1 MESLWRDI
9 KYAARVLA
17 KARGFTAVAILTLA
31 LGIGA
36 NTAIFSVIHAV
47 LLRPLPYPEAERLV
61 FLTEWSE
68 QVPSMSFS
76 IANLK
81 DVRDQNRVFESLVG
95 YNGANFILTSQGAD
109 AERVNGRQVTSGLFA
124 TLGKE
129 PIVGR
134 AFGPEEDKPG
144 AEGVVLLGEG
154 FWERRFGRDPGI
166 LGQTLTLS
174 GESFTVI
181 GVMPRTLHGGWR
193 TIDVFTPLLRLE
205 DRIGGENNRGNHPGI
220 YVIGRLRPGVTA
232 EAART
237 DIVGIAKQLA
247 ERYPNSNARQSMT
260 VEPLLAA
267 FVGDLRPALMLLL
280 GAVLFVLLIACA
292 NVANLLLARSA
303 ERHREIALRMAL
315 GGERRRL
322 LRQLLTES
330 VLLSL
335 TAGVLGVLLAFWGVR
350 GLVASL
356 PANVPRADEI
366 GLNPQVLAFTLL
378 VSLLTGLLF
387 GIAPAWKT
395 LRTDMHDTLKEG
407 GRGMVGLG
415 SHRLRNGLVV
425 AEVSLSLI
433 LLVGAGLLLRS
444 FFKVIQADAGFRPE
458 GVLTAS
464 IPFPQSRVAAGRTS
478 GGMHPDHPKRAATM
492 ERVLENVRALPGV
505 AAAAATLPLLGGWQS
520 GFSVEGRP
528 EAPPGQL
535 PSADIARV
543 SPDYFRAMGIR
554 VLQGR
559 VFDERDR
566 TDAPL
571 VCMVDER
578 FVQAHWPGESP
589 LGKRI
594 KFGQLSNAENPW
606 MEVVGVV
613 AHVKNYG
620 VDEDSRV
627 ELYLPFLQNSAAGF
641 TVLVRSD
648 GDAAALTSALRSAVR
663 AVDPELPVYSARTL
677 DELVEDRTAQR
688 RLAVLLISVFAALAL
703 LLAAVGI
710 YGVMSYAVTQRTQEI
725 GIRMA
730 LGAEREHIVRMVLRS
745 GTLMALAGVGI
756 GLVTALGLARLIT
769 TLLFQT
775 SPADPPTFSLVPLVL
790 LGVALAACYLPARR
804 ATKVDPIVA
813 LRYE

>member
-9 KYAARVLA
+9 RYAMRVLA
-17 KARGFTAVAILTLA
+17 KARGFTAVAVLTLA

-36 NTAIFSVIHAV
+36 NTAMFSVIHAV
-47 LLRPLPYPEAERLV
+47 LLRPLPYPESDRLV
-61 FLTEWSE
+61 FLTEWME
-68 QVPSMSFS
+68 QVPDMSFS
-76 IANLK
+76 LPNLK
-81 DVRDQNRVFESLVG
+81 DVRDRNRVFESLFG
-95 YNGANFILTSQGAD
+95 YNSANFILTSQGAD
-109 AERVNGRQVTSGLFA
+109 AERLNGHQVTSGLFA
-124 TLGKE
+124 TLRKE
-129 PIVGR
+129 PILGR
-134 AFGPEEDKPG
+134 GFGPEEDKPG
-144 AEGVVLLGEG
+144 AEGVVLLAEG
-154 FWERRFGRDPGI
+154 FWERRFGRDPKI
-166 LGQTLTLS
+166 VGQTLTLS

-181 GVMPRTLHGGWR
+181 GVMPRTLHGSWR

-205 DRIGGENNRGNHPGI
+205 DRIGGEDNRGNHLAI
-220 YVIGRLRPGVTA
+220 NVIGRLKPGVTVG
-232 EAART
+232 AART
-237 DIVGIAKQLA
+237 DVVGIAKQLA
-247 ERYPNSNARQSMT
+247 EAHPKTNARQSMT
-260 VEPLLAA
+260 VEPLLAT
-267 FVGDLRPALMLLL
+267 FVADLRPALMLLL
-280 GAVLFVLLIACA
+280 GAVVFVLLITCA

-303 ERHREIALRMAL
+303 ERHREIAVRMAL
-315 GGERRRL
+315 GGERWRL

-335 TAGVLGVLLAFWGVR
+335 GAGVLGVLLAFWGVR

-366 GLNPQVLAFTLL
+366 GLNAQVLTFTLL

-415 SHRLRNGLVV
+415 GHRLRNGLVV

-444 FFKVIQADAGFRPE
+444 FFGVIQADAGFRPE

-464 IPFPQSRVAAGRTS
+464 IPLPQSRAVAGRQS
-478 GGMHPDHPKRAATM
+478 GGMPPDHPKRAATM
-492 ERVLENVRALPGV
+492 ERVLEHVRALPGV
-505 AAAAATLPLLGGWQS
+505 ESAAATVPLLGGWLS
-520 GFSVEGRP
+520 GFVLEGKP
-528 EAPPGQL
+528 EGPPGPFAL
-535 PSADIARV
+535 VDIARV

-578 FVQAHWPGESP
+578 FVQAHWPGENP
-589 LGKRI
+589 VGKRI
-594 KFGQLSNAENPW
+594 KFGDPSIKDW

-620 VDEDSRV
+620 VDEESRV
-627 ELYLPFLQNSAAGF
+627 EVYLPFLQNSAGAF
-641 TVLVRSD
+641 TLVMRSA

-677 DELVEDRTAQR
+677 DELVSDRTAQR

-710 YGVMSYAVTQRTQEI
+710 YGVMSYAVIQRTQEI

-745 GTLMALAGVGI
+745 GTVMALCGVGI

-775 SPADPPTFSLVPLVL
+775 SPADLPTFSVVPLVL
-790 LGVALAACYLPARR
+790 LGVALLACYLPARR
-804 ATKVDPIVA
+804 ATKVDPSIA

>member
-17 KARGFTAVAILTLA
+17 KARGFTAVAVATLA

-47 LLRPLPYPEAERLV
+47 LLRPLPYPEADRLM
-61 FLTEWSE
+61 FLTEWTE
-68 QVPSMSFS
+68 PVPNMSFS

-81 DVRDQNRVFESLVG
+81 DVRDRNRVFESLVG
-95 YNGANFILTSQGAD
+95 YNGSNFILTSQGAD

-124 TLGKE
+124 TLRKE
-129 PIVGR
+129 PILGR
-134 AFGPEEDKPG
+134 GFGPQDDKPG
-144 AEGVVLLGEG
+144 TEGVVLLGEG
-154 FWERRFGRDPGI
+154 FWERRFGRDPKI
-166 LGQTLTLS
+166 LGQTLLLS

-181 GVMPRTLHGGWR
+181 GVMPRTLHGTWW

-205 DRIGGENNRGNHPGI
+205 DRIGGDNNRDNHPGI
-220 YVIGRLRPGVTA
+220 YAIARLKPGVTM

-237 DIVGIAKQLA
+237 DVVGIAQQLA
-247 ERYPNSNARQSMT
+247 EAHPKTNTGQSMT
-260 VEPLLAA
+260 VAPLLAS
-267 FVGDLRPALMLLL
+267 FVGNLRPALMLLL
-280 GAVLFVLLIACA
+280 GAVAFVLLIACA
-292 NVANLLLARSA
+292 NVANLLLARA
-303 ERHREIALRMAL
+303 AGRHREIAVRMAL

-335 TAGVLGVLLAFWGVR
+335 GAGVLGVLLAFWGVR

-366 GLNPQVLAFTLL
+366 GLDVQVLAFTLL

-387 GIAPAWKT
+387 GIAPAWKM

-407 GRGMVGLG
+407 GRGMVGG
-415 SHRLRNGLVV
+415 GHRLRNGLVV

-444 FFKVIQADAGFRPE
+444 FFKVIQTDPGFRPE
-458 GVLTAS
+458 GVLTAAV
-464 IPFPQSRVAAGRTS
+464 PLPPRAVAAGAS
-478 GGMHPDHPKRAATM
+478 AGMLAEHPQRAATL
-492 ERVLENVRALPGV
+492 ERVLEQVRALPGV
-505 AAAAATLPLLGGWQS
+505 ESAAATVPLLGGWQS
-520 GFSVEGRP
+520 MFSLADKPEGS
-528 EAPPGQL
+528 PGRMVL
-535 PSADIARV
+535 VDIARV

-554 VLQGR
+554 LLQGR
-559 VFDERDR
+559 AFDERDR

-578 FVQAHWPGESP
+578 FVRDHWPGENP
-589 LGKRI
+589 LGKRM
-594 KFGQLSNAENPW
+594 KFGDPAVKVW

-620 VDEDSRV
+620 VDQESRV
-627 ELYLPFLQNSAAGF
+627 EVYLPFLQNSSGAF
-641 TVLVRSD
+641 TLVVRSP
-648 GDAAALTSALRSAVR
+648 GDPAALTSGVRAAVR
-663 AVDPELPVYSARTL
+663 AADPELPVYSARTL
-677 DELVEDRTAQR
+677 EALVSDSTAQR

-703 LLAAVGI
+703 VLAAVGI
-710 YGVMSYAVTQRTQEI
+710 YGVMSYAVTQRTPEI

-730 LGAEREHIVRMVLRS
+730 LGAERDHIVRMVLRS
-745 GTLMALAGVGI
+745 GAAMALSGVGI
-756 GLVTALGLARLIT
+756 GLVAALGLARLIA
-769 TLLFQT
+769 TLLFQVG
-775 SPADPPTFSLVPLVL
+775 PADPPTFSVVPVLL
-790 LGVALAACYLPARR
+790 LGVALLACYLPARR
-804 ATKVDPIVA
+804 ATKVDPIIA
-813 LRYE
+813 LRRE